1 MSMIKNV
8 DYKMTM
14 KLLKL
19 FLYFIHV
26 STSASGG
33 TVHKILREQALSPWK
48 I

>member
-19 FLYFIHV
+19 FLYFI